1 MSDLM
6 LNVANRFAIGLT
18 LNISMCISIMIQKG
32 CQLLHVLKSLL
43 KKTDQRFVA
52 KLEVFKVERNMEL
65 ENICEVRYPPITL

>member
-1 MSDLM
+1 
-6 LNVANRFAIGLT
+6 
-18 LNISMCISIMIQKG
+18 MCISIMIQKG